1 MGNQQARR
9 MASAAVGGG
18 GSSNPRGEEAT
29 AGVPPDGGVPM
40 APLTYGYVSS
50 SARPTSRFEAPFARR
65 ARTFHPLSQ
74 SRRSSRRRL
83 RPRRR
88 LDNYVPHLARAFPLS

>member
-18 GSSNPRGEEAT
+18 GSSNPSGEEAT
-29 AGVPPDGGVPM
+29 AGVPPDGGVPR
-40 APLTYGYVSS
+40 APLTYGYVAS
-50 SARPTSRFEAPFARR
+50 SAIPTPRFETPFARR
-65 ARTFHPLSQ
+65 ARTFHLLSL
-74 SRRSSRRRL
+74 SCHSPRLHL

-88 LDNYVPHLARAFPLS
+88 LDNYVHRLSRAFPLS